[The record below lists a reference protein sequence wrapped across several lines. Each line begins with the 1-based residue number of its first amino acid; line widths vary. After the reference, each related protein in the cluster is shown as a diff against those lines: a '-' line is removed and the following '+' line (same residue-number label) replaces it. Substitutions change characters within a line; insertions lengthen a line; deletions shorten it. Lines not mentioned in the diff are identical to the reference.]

1 MLFNTA
7 ESKDGV
13 RDNTVLPR
21 KLEDVKHL
29 HCGNARIR
37 KAESGGPLVDH
48 LYKHRLFADCV
59 MLKTQIPI
67 QLTLRSFAFFTPSLH
82 IVFAEVVLVLVISHC
97 FICCLDGCSKAYLD
111 GGWARRL
118 NSAHPDGAPH
128 PPRVQHSGSPR
139 AGSPRAGSLRAGSPR
154 VLCAGWGGVGV
165 AGAALKCF
173 FPDSKLL
180 QTDIHNG

>member
-67 QLTLRSFAFFTPSLH
+67 QLTLRSFAFFTPPLH
-82 IVFAEVVLVLVISHC
+82 IVFAEVVLVLVVSHC

-118 NSAHPDGAPH
+118 NSAHPDGAHPH
-128 PPRVQHSGSPR
+128 PAYSTQGHPEQGHPEQGHSERGHPEQGHSER
-139 AGSPRAGSLRAGSPR
+139 GHSEC
-154 VLCAGWGGVGV
+154 CAVRGVGWVGV
-165 AGAALKCF
+165 AGGWWGRL
-173 FPDSKLL
+173 
-180 QTDIHNG
+180 